1 MAARRSKPPRF
12 RAREADPRLAA
23 EVSRL
28 RAENEALRRQQAY
41 SDLSDGASSRTS
53 VSRSYDAELADLRG
67 SNERLL
73 ASQRSLERTV
83 RELRDTAT
91 PSPRRSDG
99 AWPPRSPPPDPWPAA
114 SPASPPASPAA
125 PAAPWDRA
133 PPASPQAGAWAAAS
147 TEAEADPLLARVPRL
162 IREGG
167 YLWKVPGHHA
177 ATAARRRWFQVKR
190 FRQFDVALTWCD
202 LRALRRAQQHAGGGF
217 APPAPRVR
225 EFLLSD
231 VGELRPGHQTPA
243 WWSQAAARAALPVE
257 DLCWSLVARDGRT
270 LDLAAETVQEAR
282 LWKEALGAVL
292 RALDTATQAP
302 APPARQVA
310 AVLPL
315 EARRLVRAAR
325 GGDAPALTDALRTVT
340 DVDACIDETTG
351 DTALLLS
358 CRRGFAECARACLAH
373 GARNDPH
380 PTWGGTALQL
390 AVAHQQTPAAREL
403 LRAAAASGADR
414 AVANH
419 VVVSEDKG
427 GADLRRGDAPLH
439 TAARHCDAA
448 TVQLL
453 LEHHADPLARDAGG
467 RTAAHVAVA
476 AGRDRGLDA
485 LALLLDAG
493 FAAAVDA
500 RDASDRGE
508 TVLHVACRGG
518 AKRCAAL
525 LLRSAADARARD
537 GDGATPRD
545 VALRAG
551 FADVA
556 DLVIG
561 YADAVRAPPPPRA
574 AAPLVDERR
583 LGRGATVVAAA
594 EASPRRGYASDSS
607 RGSRDGDWPAAMT
620 ASPPPPPPPSPPGT
634 FLCAGAQWQELWS
647 DADQYAYFQ
656 HVATGHTQWD
666 DPRRGRPP
674 PPPAP
679 PPALPPPP
687 PQRASRSRSAPE
699 VLGNARRRPARDAS
713 PGRRAF
719 ATGGPLATAVD
730 VVAVAR
736 LAATDPPAPRA
747 APAASWDAALAAPPP
762 APRTAPALSWDEAVA
777 VAPPPATRGAVA
789 ASWDSVSTL
798 RASPAPDWDE
808 RSASTARSDAVAA
821 PPWGPEPPSMRSAA
835 SARTFESS
843 AASDGDFDDVDIAT
857 DDGGGDPDDEVDEF
871 FEELVAPAAFGA
883 APEERVFG
891 APPLDAAAAF
901 DAPPTDAA
909 AASSPPEDQPAELQT
924 QFTFAPA
931 EEQPVAAAFV
941 ASSPAPTALPADDV
955 ATAADAPAPP
965 AADDDAPAADVAAAD
980 AATDVAAADA
990 ATDVAAAAAAT
1001 DVTAADAATDAVSG
1015 AAADAQRLIAA
1026 ASAHVLR
1033 TESPTKL
1040 RAGRP
1045 PRPESPAVAARAVQA
1060 RARSPGTDEAYPK
1073 YSVSRDTWDL

>member
-91 PSPRRSDG
+91 PSPRRPDG
-99 AWPPRSPPPDPWPAA
+99 AWPPWSPPPDPWPAA
-114 SPASPPASPAA
+114 SPASQSASPAA
-125 PAAPWDRA
+125 PAAPWDREPPSSPWA
-133 PPASPQAGAWAAAS
+133 GAGPPASPPGDAWAAAS

-167 YLWKVPGHHA
+167 YLWKVPGHHV

-190 FRQFDVALTWCD
+190 VRQFDVALTWCD
-202 LRALRRAQQHAGGGF
+202 PRALRRAQQHAGGGF

-292 RALDTATQAP
+292 RTLDTATQAP

-325 GGDAPALTDALRTVT
+325 GGDAPALTDALRTVA

-453 LEHHADPLARDAGG
+453 LEHHADPLARDTGG
-467 RTAAHVAVA
+467 RTAAHIAVA

-551 FADVA
+551 FADVP

-561 YADAVRAPPPPRA
+561 HADAVRAPLPPRA

-679 PPALPPPP
+679 PAPPPPP

-747 APAASWDAALAAPPP
+747 APAASWDEAA
-762 APRTAPALSWDEAVA
+762 A

-789 ASWDSVSTL
+789 ASWDSMSTL

-808 RSASTARSDAVAA
+808 RPASTARSDAVAA
-821 PPWGPEPPSMRSAA
+821 PPWGPEPSSMKSAA

-871 FEELVAPAAFGA
+871 FEELVAPAAAFGA
-883 APEERVFG
+883 APEGRAFG
-891 APPLDAAAAF
+891 APPPDAAAAF

-931 EEQPVAAAFV
+931 EEQPAAAAFV
-941 ASSPAPTALPADDV
+941 ALSPVPTALPADDV

-965 AADDDAPAADVAAAD
+965 AADDDAPA
-980 AATDVAAADA
+980 
-990 ATDVAAAAAAT
+990 
-1001 DVTAADAATDAVSG
+1001 TDAVFG